1 VAACYGNPHGG
12 SGWQSEWRSV
22 MVVRKAGW
30 CGSPPGGLG
39 WQPSWRLTGI
49 LLCSGMSD
57 NFVMFMNERG
67 FYDVQ
72 ELGIIL

>member
-1 VAACYGNPHGG
+1 
-12 SGWQSEWRSV
+12 

-30 CGSPPGGLG
+30 SGSPPGGLG
-39 WQPSWRLTGI
+39 WQPSWRLTKI
-49 LLCSGMSD
+49 LLRSGMSD

-72 ELGIIL
+72 E

>member
-1 VAACYGNPHGG
+1 MCGG
-12 SGWQSEWRSV
+12 LLWQSAWL
-22 MVVRKAGW
+22 VRVALRVAECDG
-30 CGSPPGGLG
+30 GPPGGLG

-49 LLCSGMSD
+49 LLRSGMSD